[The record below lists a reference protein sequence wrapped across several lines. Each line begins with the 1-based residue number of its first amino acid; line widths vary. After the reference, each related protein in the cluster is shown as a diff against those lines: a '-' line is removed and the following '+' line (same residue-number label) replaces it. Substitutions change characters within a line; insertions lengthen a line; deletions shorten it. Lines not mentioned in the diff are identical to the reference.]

1 MPFAPWPVGEGSLVH
16 RGLVAK
22 HCQTCSRQDPHLRAG
37 YAHVTRA
44 CTRQEPA
51 AHGSPA
57 AQLPTSCT
65 AAFMRLVR
73 IHDFWAGTSAC
84 IGPCL
89 SLARCPA
96 CELRRTKTALSAPS
110 GHDLVTKLP
119 AKWALAALPEQ
130 RCSHSL
136 KPRRLSPLGA
146 RRPASPRLELGK
158 APGHHRRGAA
168 PGLRTWRAPGRR
180 PHRRRAHARSR
191 RDRAG
196 GPRR

>member
-1 MPFAPWPVGEGSLVH
+1 MTLDANCSSVRMTLPPTPNGS
-16 RGLVAK
+16 
-22 HCQTCSRQDPHLRAG
+22 QRAV
-37 YAHVTRA
+37 AHVTRS
-44 CTRQEPA
+44 CSRQEPA
-51 AHGSPA
+51 AQGHLA
-57 AQLPTSCT
+57 AQLPTSCR
-65 AAFMRLVR
+65 AAFVRLVR
-73 IHDFWAGTSAC
+73 ICVFSAGISAC
-84 IGPCL
+84 FGGHL